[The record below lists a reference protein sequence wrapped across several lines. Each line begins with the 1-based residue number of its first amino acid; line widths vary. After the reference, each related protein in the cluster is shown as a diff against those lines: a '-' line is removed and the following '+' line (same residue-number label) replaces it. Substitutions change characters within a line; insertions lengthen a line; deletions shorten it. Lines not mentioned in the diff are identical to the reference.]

1 MGTIFLVVVRDFHIM
16 DEMKDVVPLG
26 VVEQK
31 IFLIRGAKVILGS
44 HLADLYGVETRVLMQ
59 AVRRNRERFPSD
71 FMFEL
76 TRVEIGRISQI
87 VTSLKYSKTAF
98 AFTEEGVAMLS
109 GVLHTPRAV

>member
-1 MGTIFLVVVRDFHIM
+1 MGTIFFVVVRDFHIM

-31 IFLIRGAKVILGS
+31 IFLIRGAKVNLGS

-98 AFTEEGVAMLS
+98 AFTEQGVAMLS